1 MKFDEIASFL
11 MNSWLKW
18 NFDDI
23 STNFQG
29 IYCFKGMYFEYH
41 FKPTLDQ
48 QARNAV
54 DSIWARSNYIVLN

>member
-29 IYCFKGMYFEYH
+29 IYCFKGMYLVRLFGPH
-41 FKPTLDQ
+41 LVQ
-48 QARNAV
+48 
-54 DSIWARSNYIVLN
+54 

>member
-23 STNFQG
+23 STNFKA
-29 IYCFKGMYFEYH
+29 F
-41 FKPTLDQ
+41 
-48 QARNAV
+48 
-54 DSIWARSNYIVLN
+54 IVLKACI